1 MGRTRAT
8 AGDAPFL
15 MADYTATTPATD
27 GISDDPAERWSPWQS
42 RINAARK
49 HRDDLVAD
57 WQANVDRR
65 KVRTTARSGETPSS
79 IGTQTTRVTVPKD
92 WAFTKAKI
100 ANLYSQTPEVRLTP
114 RNEMFAPAVEPFGRE
129 INSTVSDCHVGT
141 KIEEVLADVVNAA
154 GIGAVLISCDKRT
167 EPRLM
172 PKYDPMVIGMT
183 GQPQEFVPVEA
194 VVDLKYLVDRISP
207 ADLLIPSDFT
217 GSNYDEARWL
227 GHDGRMTW
235 AQGKNQLKLTDAQ
248 KDDVLG
254 ADKRARGTNN
264 SLNTDTTNKFKDSE
278 VVQFTE
284 VFAWKHFYDEHETN
298 FSALQRLVFVDGLDE
313 PVIVEDYQVQK
324 RLPDGR
330 IIGVRINPIQVL
342 TLTYISDENLPPSD
356 STVARFPI
364 EELRSIRQSIV
375 DQQKHSIPIRWGD
388 TNRIS
393 AAARSRIDQG
403 DYQGFI
409 WTNGPGDR
417 AIGEVARAS
426 FPSERWEFDAVY
438 NRDITE
444 IVQVGENQAGNFAKG
459 ERSAREAGII
469 DRQFQRRVGQEQD
482 KVQRFF
488 LGIVEVLAG
497 HIALYGKFDVPDE
510 IGPMRQELANGF
522 LYTVR
527 VDSTVRQDADERI
540 EKLTRGLN
548 LTAQS
553 GYVNPKP
560 VISEIWELLGVDP
573 AKVVIDPQPKAPEP
587 VKVSVSKAEDLV
599 NPLFLACLL
608 RTGQAPTPDD
618 IAAAI
623 KMLEMAAMGG
633 VPLVPP
639 QESPS
644 GPQGDVEHPKGT
656 NQEWETAPRIE
667 RRADD
672 GGA

>member
-1 MGRTRAT
+1 
-8 AGDAPFL
+8 
-15 MADYTATTPATD
+15 MAETTTYANPPD
-27 GISDDPAERWSPWQS
+27 EAEDQWLPWQN
-42 RINAARK
+42 RIKAARQR
-49 HRDDLVAD
+49 RDDLVSE
-57 WQANVDRR
+57 WQDNVDRR
-65 KVRTTARSGETPSS
+65 RTRASTTTSAESASVTALTPN
-79 IGTQTTRVTVPKD
+79 RVTVPKD
-92 WAFTKAKI
+92 WSFTKAKI

-114 RNEMFAPAVEPFGRE
+114 KNEQFAPAVEPFGRE
-129 INSTVSDCHVGT
+129 VNTVVKDCSVGT
-141 KIEEVLADVVNAA
+141 TIEEVLADVVNAA

-167 EPRLM
+167 EPRLV
-172 PKYDPMVIGMT
+172 PKYDEMVVQMT
-183 GQPQEFVPVEA
+183 GQPQEFTPVET

-207 ADLLIPSDFT
+207 TDLLIPSDFT
-217 GSNYDEARWL
+217 GSNYNHARWL

-235 AQGKNQLKLTDAQ
+235 EQAKAQLGLTDDV

-254 ADKRARGTNN
+254 TDKRTKGG
-264 SLNTDTTNKFKDSE
+264 SLNTDPTNKFKDSE
-278 VVQFTE
+278 VVNYTE
-284 VFAWKHFYDEHETN
+284 LFAWRHYYDASETN
-298 FSALQRLVFVDGLDE
+298 FSALQRLVFVDGLDVP
-313 PVIVEDYQVQK
+313 PVNENYKVQIK
-324 RLPDGR
+324 QPDGR

-342 TLTYISDENLPPSD
+342 TLTYISDDSLPPSD
-356 STVARFPI
+356 SSVAKYQVS
-364 EELRSIRQSIV
+364 ELEASRTAMQ
-375 DQQKHSIPIRWGD
+375 DQRRHSVPIRWGD

-393 AAARSRIDQG
+393 SNARAKIDQG

-417 AIGEVARAS
+417 AIGEVARAAY
-426 FPSERWEFDAVY
+426 PTERFEFDAIM
-438 NRDITE
+438 NRDITD
-444 IVQVGENQAGNFAKG
+444 IVQIGENQAGNFASG

-497 HIALYGKFDVPDE
+497 HLALYGTFDLPDE
-510 IGPMRQELANGF
+510 LGQLRQEMANGF
-522 LYTVR
+522 LYSVR

-560 VISEIWELLGVDP
+560 IISEIWELLGVDP

-599 NPLFLACLL
+599 NPLFVACLM

-623 KMLEMAAMGG
+623 KLLQQAALGG
-633 VPLVPP
+633 VPLIPP
-639 QESPS
+639 QPSPDR
-644 GPQGDVEHPKGT
+644 PQGEVENPKGS
-656 NQEWETAPRIE
+656 NLGWEAAPRID

>member
-1 MGRTRAT
+1 
-8 AGDAPFL
+8 
-15 MADYTATTPATD
+15 MAEATTEETPVQ
-27 GISDDPAERWSPWQS
+27 AEVDWAPWQG
-42 RINAARK
+42 RISAARK
-49 HRDDLVAD
+49 RRDDLVAD
-57 WQANVDRR
+57 WQNNVDRR
-65 KVRTTARSGETPSS
+65 RVRSSVRSGETVSS
-79 IGTQTTRVTVPKD
+79 IGRDATRVTVPKD
-92 WAFTKAKI
+92 WSFTKAKI

-114 RNEMFAPAVEPFGRE
+114 RNDAFAPAVEPFGRE
-129 INSTVSDCHVGT
+129 LNSTISDCHVGT
-141 KIEEVLADVVNAA
+141 KIEEVLADVVNAS

-167 EPRLM
+167 VEKLVN
-172 PKYDPMVIGMT
+172 KFDPMIVAMT
-183 GQPQEFVPVEA
+183 GMPQEQVPVTS

-207 ADLLIPSDFT
+207 ADLLIPTDFT
-217 GSNYDEARWL
+217 GSNYNEARWL

-235 AQGKNQLKLTDAQ
+235 PQAKNQLQLTDDQ
-248 KDDVLG
+248 KEKVLS
-254 ADKRARGTNN
+254 ADKRARGTDH

-284 VFAWKHFYDEHETN
+284 VFAWKHYYDAEETN
-298 FSALQRLVFVDGLDE
+298 FAALQRLVFVEGLDDG

-324 RLPDGR
+324 RTEDGR
-330 IIGVRINPIQVL
+330 ILGVRINPIQVL

-356 STVARFPI
+356 STVARFQI
-364 EELRSIRQSIV
+364 EELEESRTAMV
-375 DQQKHSIPIRWGD
+375 QQRKHSIPIRWGD

-393 AAARSRIDQG
+393 PGARSRIDQG
-403 DYQGFI
+403 DFQSFI

-426 FPSERWEFDAVY
+426 FPQERFEFDAVM
-438 NRDITE
+438 NRDINDIT
-444 IVQVGENQAGNFAKG
+444 QVGENQGGNYAKG

-497 HIALYGKFDVPDE
+497 HLALYGTFDLPDE
-510 IGPMRQELANGF
+510 LGPMRQEMANAF

-560 VISEIWELLGVDP
+560 IIAEIWELLGVDP

-587 VKVSVSKAEDLV
+587 VKVSVSKAEDII
-599 NPLFLACLL
+599 NPVMLGHLM
-608 RTGQAPTPDD
+608 RTGQAPGPED

-623 KMLEMAAMGG
+623 KLLQQAALGG
-633 VPLVPP
+633 VPLIPP
-639 QESPS
+639 QPSPE
-644 GPQGDVEHPKGT
+644 GPQGETEKPKGS
-656 NQEWETAPRIE
+656 NLDWEAAPRVE
-667 RRADD
+667 RRSDD